1 MADDTGKTTPQPDP
15 KSTDKPATKAGPVK
29 PPVLEG
35 TARPGASGKPG
46 DSTAPDKAAK
56 PLGDRPTASTT
67 APKPRP
73 VADEPQSR
81 GGNAWLAG
89 LLGGAIGLG
98 AAYGLAWYG
107 LWPKPPEAP
116 VPADPR
122 LAEFATA
129 IPELET
135 VTSTVQDELS
145 TLTGRVG
152 ALETAAADAPAATTA
167 GTDPA
172 VTEQLAALAARL
184 DELAAAPAE
193 APDTAAIENLE
204 ADLAALRAETA
215 ATAAQLAEANQQLA
229 SLSQAASEEAGA
241 NAATIRLPL
250 IFSGLESAFLSGRP
264 FETELAALRQAL
276 PETLVPEAVAGRA
289 AAGLPQPETVGAQL
303 QAALPDML
311 AGRPANADA
320 GWQDATVDWFR
331 GLVAMRPAGAVEGD
345 GPDAI
350 IARLEA
356 AVERRDFGAAK
367 AELDALPET
376 MRRAAEPFAGDI
388 ESLAAAQAF
397 LAQLRTLVLSG
408 ETGA

>member
-1 MADDTGKTTPQPDP
+1 MADETGKTTPQSDP
-15 KSTDKPATKAGPVK
+15 KSTDKPATKPGAVK

-35 TARPGASGKPG
+35 TARPSAASKPS
-46 DSTAPDKAAK
+46 DSMAPDKAAK
-56 PLGDRPTASTT
+56 PLGDRPAASTMS
-67 APKPRP
+67 PKPRP
-73 VADEPQSR
+73 DADKPPTR
-81 GGNAWLAG
+81 GGNPWLAG
-89 LLGGAIGLG
+89 LFGGAIGLG

-107 LWPKPPEAP
+107 LWPTPPEPP

-152 ALETAAADAPAATTA
+152 ALENAAAETTSAPAA

-184 DELAAAPAE
+184 DELAAASAQPS
-193 APDTAAIENLE
+193 DTAALDGLASEIET
-204 ADLAALRAETA
+204 LRSETA

-229 SLSQAASEEAGA
+229 TLSQAASNAAGA
-241 NAATIRLPL
+241 DAATIRLPL

-276 PETLVPEAVAGRA
+276 PQTPVPEAVAGRA
-289 AAGLPQPETVGAQL
+289 ATGLPQPETIQSQL

-320 GWQDATVDWFR
+320 GWQGATVDWFR

-345 GPDAI
+345 SPDAI

-356 AVERRDFGAAK
+356 AIERRDFAAAK
-367 AELDALPET
+367 AELDTLPET
-376 MRRAAEPFAGDI
+376 MRRGAEPFAGEI
-388 ESLAAAQAF
+388 ESLAAAQSF
-397 LAQLRTLVLSG
+397 LSELRTLVLTG
-408 ETGA
+408 ENGA

>member
-1 MADDTGKTTPQPDP
+1 MADDTGKTTPPSDP
-15 KSTDKPATKAGPVK
+15 RSTEKPANKPGPVK

-35 TARPGASGKPG
+35 TARPGAAGKPG

-56 PLGDRPTASTT
+56 PLGDRPAASTT
-67 APKPRP
+67 VPKPRP
-73 VADEPQSR
+73 DADEPQSR
-81 GGNAWLAG
+81 GGNPWLAG

-107 LWPKPPEAP
+107 LWPTPPETP

-152 ALETAAADAPAATTA
+152 ALETAAAQTSPAQGA

-172 VTEQLAALAARL
+172 VTQELAALAARL
-184 DELAAAPAE
+184 DELAAASAQPS
-193 APDTAAIENLE
+193 DTADL
-204 ADLAALRAETA
+204 DGLAAEIETLRAETA

-229 SLSQAASEEAGA
+229 SLSQSASDQAGA
-241 NAATIRLPL
+241 DAATIRLPL

-264 FETELAALRQAL
+264 FETELAVLRQAL

-289 AAGLPQPETVGAQL
+289 ATGLPQPEAIDAQL

-331 GLVAMRPAGAVEGD
+331 GLVAMRPAGAVEGAT
-345 GPDAI
+345 PDAI

-356 AVERRDFGAAK
+356 AVERRDFVAAK
-367 AELDALPET
+367 AELDTLPET
-376 MRRAAEPFAGDI
+376 MRRGAEPFAGEID
-388 ESLAAAQAF
+388 SLAAAQSF
-397 LAQLRTLVLSG
+397 LTQLRAQVLTG
-408 ETGA
+408 EAGA

>member
-1 MADDTGKTTPQPDP
+1 MADETGKTTPQSDP
-15 KSTDKPATKAGPVK
+15 KSTEKPATRPAPVK

-35 TARPGASGKPG
+35 TARPSAGKPG
-46 DSTAPDKAAK
+46 DSSVADKTAKS
-56 PLGDRPTASTT
+56 LGDRPAASTM

-73 VADEPQSR
+73 DMDEAASH

-89 LLGGAIGLG
+89 LLGGVIGLG

-107 LWPKPPEAP
+107 LWPAPSQAP

-122 LAEFATA
+122 LAQFATA

-135 VTSTVQDELS
+135 VTGTVQDELS

-152 ALETAAADAPAATTA
+152 ALETAAAQAPSSGVS

-172 VTEQLAALAARL
+172 VTEELASLAARL
-184 DELAAAPAE
+184 DELAAAPA
-193 APDTAAIENLE
+193 PTTDTAALDSLE
-204 ADLAALRAETA
+204 AELATLRADTA
-215 ATAAQLAEANQQLA
+215 ATAAQLAEARQQLA
-229 SLSQAASEEAGA
+229 TLSQAASDEAGA
-241 NAATIRLPL
+241 DAETIRLPL

-276 PETLVPEAVAGRA
+276 PDTLVPEVVAGRA
-289 AAGLPQPETVGAQL
+289 ATGLHLPETIGARL

-320 GWQDATVDWFR
+320 GWQDATADWFR

-356 AVERRDFGAAK
+356 AVDRRDFVAAE

-376 MRRAAEPFAGDI
+376 MRRAADPFAADI
-388 ESLAAAQAF
+388 ESLAAAQSF
-397 LAQLRTLVLSG
+397 LSEVRMLVLTG
-408 ETGA
+408 ENGA